1 MPEIQITMKD
11 RGVETRRSIARQ
23 ITDIM
28 VRETGLDPEW
38 ITIHFYD
45 TDDERAARGG
55 TLLRDR
61 VSNADG
67 MRLY

>member
-11 RGVETRRSIARQ
+11 RGIDVRRSIARQ

-28 VRETGLDPEW
+28 AKETGLDPDW

-45 TDDERAARGG
+45 TDEEHAARGG
-55 TLLRDR
+55 KLLKDR
-61 VSNADG
+61 
-67 MRLY
+67 R